1 MDDHATHP
9 WTADDV
15 RRATDRFSAAL
26 ADADPAADVPSC
38 PDWAVRDLV
47 SHLGNVYTWSA
58 AVVAT
63 REKAPRSEDVA
74 PAEDLA
80 GWYAARAYRLVDALA
95 AADPDEPCW
104 NFAGVHETAGF
115 WTRRQVHETGMHLV
129 DLDQAHARPTEV
141 DPAAA
146 SDAITE
152 TLAVFLPRLH
162 AAGMPTDLVAPVSL
176 VATDTG
182 RTWTLS
188 PATDGPPALSTGDA
202 AGGTAQDR
210 LEGTA
215 EALWLLL
222 WKRADH
228 GVTRSG
234 DADRLARFLAS
245 KLSS

>member
-1 MDDHATHP
+1 MDPHATHP

-26 ADADPAADVPSC
+26 AGADPAAVVPSC
-38 PDWAVRDLV
+38 PGWAVRDLV

-58 AVVAT
+58 AVVAA

-74 PAEDLA
+74 PADDLT
-80 GWYAARAYRLVDALA
+80 GWYDVRADRLVEALA
-95 AADPDEPCW
+95 AADPEDPCW

-129 DLDQAHARPTEV
+129 DLDQAHARRTDV

-146 SDAITE
+146 TDAITE

-162 AAGMPTDLVAPVSL
+162 AAGVTADLVAPVSL
-176 VATDTG
+176 IATDTA
-182 RTWTLS
+182 RTWTLT
-188 PATDGPPALSTGDA
+188 PAAEGPPALSTGDA
-202 AGGTAQDR
+202 SAAIAEDR
-210 LEGTA
+210 LEGPA

-228 GVTRSG
+228 GVVRSG
-234 DADRLARFLAS
+234 DADRLARFLS
-245 KLSS
+245 SRLSS